1 MTLGTIVKSVIL
13 SKEVIITVIMTYN
26 GTLTCFRK
34 LDIREETQFQSMF

>member
-26 GTLTCFRK
+26 EWHINMLSK
-34 LDIREETQFQSMF
+34 IRY